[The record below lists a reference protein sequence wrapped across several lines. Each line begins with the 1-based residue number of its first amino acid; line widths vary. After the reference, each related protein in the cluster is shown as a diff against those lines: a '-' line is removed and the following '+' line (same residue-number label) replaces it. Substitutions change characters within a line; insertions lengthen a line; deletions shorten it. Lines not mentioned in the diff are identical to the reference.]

1 MLIEFPDLPGWRFNV
16 EEVSFGVYRV
26 FGRDEAGR
34 CIAKSGTNPDAL
46 LEECRMDAR
55 DMGPHRTPGTI

>member
-1 MLIEFPDLPGWRFNV
+1 MPIEFPDLPGWTFNV

-34 CIAKSGTNPDAL
+34 SIAKSGTDPDTL
-46 LEECRMDAR
+46 LEECRIEAR
-55 DMGPHRTPGTI
+55 DLASQRTT